1 MEVKIVVGAN
11 YGDEGK
17 GMATAYFSKQAYENK
32 QRCLN
37 ILYNGS
43 CQRGHTVELK
53 NGTKHVFHHFGSGTF
68 YGAHTYFDRHFIIN
82 PIFFVREY
90 EELSKIGYKPICFAN
105 AYCPVATPFDAI
117 LNQIFERD
125 RGKSKHGSCGFGVFE
140 TIKRNETEGY
150 SFLYNDIF
158 LCDDEEEIK
167 NFLWK
172 IIKEYIPKRLT
183 EMGYE
188 DIPETEKEI
197 LGGKLTEGLINHYIQ
212 DIQAMKKI
220 CNLLWFEKS
229 VIKNYDVIIY
239 EGAQGLALDMN
250 NLNDFPHL
258 TPSETTPVIPMKA
271 IVNNNWKIGSGQKIE
286 ICYVTRSY
294 MTRHGAGPFPT
305 ECKKED
311 INKNIEDLTNVPNP
325 FQDTLRYGTF
335 DPVLFE
341 IRVKTSIG
349 DACEI
354 WGGFDLKA
362 TVFLT
367 YANDN
372 PKQKNMIRGLLG
384 DMFDYG
390 YTSNTK
396 YLEDVKGWRD

>member
-1 MEVKIVVGAN
+1 MVSKMEVKIVVGAN

-32 QRCLN
+32 QKCLN

-68 YGAHTYFDRHFIIN
+68 YGASTYFDRHFIVN
-82 PIFFVREY
+82 PIFFLKEIH
-90 EELSKIGYKPICFAN
+90 ELARLGYHPICDVNFQ
-105 AYCPVATPFDAI
+105 CPMALPFDAI
-117 LNQIFERD
+117 LNQILEKG
-125 RGKSKHGSCGFGVFE
+125 RGKNKHGSCGFGVYE
-140 TIKRNETEGY
+140 TVKRNEEGY
-150 SFLYNDIF
+150 TLEYGDIYY
-158 LCDDEEEIK
+158 LTKEELKEKI
-167 NFLWK
+167 WK
-172 IIKEYIPKRLT
+172 VVREYIPKRLK
-183 EMGYE
+183 
-188 DIPETEKEI
+188 DIKFEI
-197 LGGKLTEGLINHYIQ
+197 SEEENNILNGKLTEGIIEHYIQ
-212 DIQAMKKI
+212 DWIVMVSYCHI
-220 CNLLWFEKS
+220 VYFEKKFIS
-229 VIKNYDVIIY
+229 CYDMVIY

-258 TPSETTPVIPMKA
+258 TPSETTPLVPIKT
-271 IVNNNWKIGSGQKIE
+271 IVRDKWDISSEQVE

-372 PKQKNMIRGLLG
+372 PKQKNMIRSLLG

-390 YTSNTK
+390 YVSNTK
-396 YLEDVKGWRD
+396 YLEDVKDWRD

>member
-17 GMATAYFSKQAYENK
+17 GMATAYFSKQASENQK
-32 QRCLN
+32 ACLN

-53 NGTKHVFHHFGSGTF
+53 DGTKHIFHHFGSGTF
-68 YGAHTYFDRHFIIN
+68 YGAHTYFDSHFILN
-82 PIFFVREY
+82 PIFFVEEY
-90 EELSKIGYKPICFAN
+90 YGLFNIGYRPICFVN
-105 AYCPVATPFDAI
+105 PNCIIATPFDAI
-117 LNQIFERD
+117 LNQIFERG
-125 RGKSKHGSCGFGVFE
+125 RGKDKHGSCGFGVFE
-140 TIKRNETEGY
+140 TIERNKTNTY
-150 SFLYNDIF
+150 FLTYYDVLF
-158 LCDDEEEIK
+158 GDRKKIK
-167 NFLWK
+167 KLLWR
-172 IIKEYIPKRLT
+172 IVKEYVPIRLKA
-183 EMGYE
+183 MGY
-188 DIPETEKEI
+188 DSIPETEKDI
-197 LGGKLTEGLINHYIQ
+197 LGGSLTDSLIDYYIH
-212 DIQAMKKI
+212 
-220 CNLLWFEKS
+220 NLYTMISLCWNINSEKEL
-229 VIKNYDVIIY
+229 IKDYDVIIY

-250 NLNDFPHL
+250 NLNDFPYL
-258 TPSETTPVIPMKA
+258 TPSQTTP
-271 IVNNNWKIGSGQKIE
+271 IVPIKTIVKNKWDITPEQVE

>member
-1 MEVKIVVGAN
+1 MVGAN

-17 GMATAYFSKQAYENK
+17 GMATAYFSKKAKENR
-32 QRCLN
+32 QTCLN

-53 NGTKHVFHHFGSGTF
+53 DGTKHVFHHFGSGTF
-68 YGAHTYFDRHFIIN
+68 YGADTYFDSHFIVN
-82 PIFFVREY
+82 PIFFTKEY
-90 EELSKIGYKPICFAN
+90 NELKEKGYEPFCFAN
-105 AYCPVATPFDAI
+105 TYCPIATPFDAI

-125 RGKSKHGSCGFGVFE
+125 RGSNKHGSCGFGVFE
-140 TIKRNETEGY
+140 TIKRNKIEDY
-150 SFLYNDIF
+150 AFLYNELF
-158 LCDDEEEIK
+158 WYDEEEIRDL
-167 NFLWK
+167 LWR
-172 IIKEYIPKRLT
+172 IVKEYVPKRLL
-183 EMGYE
+183 EMGYKSIPKEEE
-188 DIPETEKEI
+188 DI
-197 LGGKLTEGLINHYIQ
+197 LGGKLTEGIINHYIQ
-212 DIQAMKKI
+212 DINFLFHHCEVVHI
-220 CNLLWFEKS
+220 EKP
-229 VIKNYDVIIY
+229 VIENYDTVIY

-271 IVNNNWKIGSGQKIE
+271 IVNNNWKIGSEQIE

-372 PKQKNMIRGLLG
+372 PKQKDMIRGLLG

-390 YTSNTK
+390 YVSNTR

>member
-82 PIFFVREY
+82 PIFFIKEY
-90 EELSKIGYKPICFAN
+90 EELSKIGYKPTCFAN
-105 AYCPVATPFDAI
+105 AYCPVAIPFDAI

-140 TIKRNETEGY
+140 TIKRNEIEGY
-150 SFLYNDIF
+150 SLLYNDIF

-183 EMGYE
+183 EMGYK

-212 DIQAMKKI
+212 DIKAMRKI
-220 CNLLWFEKS
+220 CDLIWFEKS
-229 VIKNYDVIIY
+229 VIEDYNVVIY

-258 TPSETTPVIPMKA
+258 TPSQTTPLVPIKT
-271 IVNNNWKIGSGQKIE
+271 IVRNKWNISSEQVE

-294 MTRHGAGPFPT
+294 MTRHGAGPLPY

-311 INKNIEDLTNVPNP
+311 INENIEDLTNVPNP
-325 FQDTLRYGTF
+325 FQDSLRYGKF
-335 DPVLFE
+335 DPVDFE

-349 DACEI
+349 DVYEAWE
-354 WGGFDLKA
+354 GFYDFK
-362 TVFLT
+362 TSVFLT
-367 YANDN
+367 YADDN
-372 PKQKNMIRGLLG
+372 PKQKYIVRAVLG

-390 YTSNTK
+390 YVSNTK

>member
-90 EELSKIGYKPICFAN
+90 YELAEKGYEPICYAN
-105 AYCPVATPFDAI
+105 EDCTIATPFDAI
-117 LNQIFERD
+117 LNQIFERG
-125 RGKSKHGSCGFGVFE
+125 RGKNKHGSCGFGVFE
-140 TIKRNETEGY
+140 TVKRNENKEYCLTYRNLALMTREQ
-150 SFLYNDIF
+150 
-158 LCDDEEEIK
+158 IK
-167 NFLWK
+167 NALWK
-172 IIKEYIPKRLT
+172 IVREYVPKRLK

-188 DIPETEKEI
+188 DIPETERNV
-197 LGGKLTEGLINHYIQ
+197 LGGELTDNLINHYIQ
-212 DIQAMKKI
+212 DFYTTINFCWLI
-220 CNLLWFEKS
+220 NFEKIF
-229 VIKNYDVIIY
+229 VEDYDVVVY

-271 IVNNNWKIGSGQKIE
+271 IVNNKWKIGSGGKIE

-390 YTSNTK
+390 YVSNTK